1 MWRAVYRVWA
11 FALIFP
17 MLLLCC
23 TYPSTAQVTR
33 NLESFKAHVLR
44 FVEVMN
50 IKASVFVLE
59 DKLWKG
65 FEAQTL
71 CKGVADDVRCTVIAS
86 DVNLARASPIYI
98 EYMAA
103 HEACHIKLRHYA
115 LDALDFVTRSEEI
128 ERDADRCVREHL
140 GWEKFIP
147 SMVQRLID
155 SDKQYAKV
163 PTEALER
170 AIRKV
175 YRPND

>member
-1 MWRAVYRVWA
+1 MWRHVYRAWA
-11 FALIFP
+11 FVLIFP
-17 MLLLCC
+17 LLAWC
-23 TYPSTAQVTR
+23 TNTSSAQVFE

-44 FVEVMN
+44 FVEVMD
-50 IKASVFVLE
+50 IKVSVFVSE
-59 DKLWKG
+59 DKLWRG
-65 FEAQTL
+65 FEAQTQ
-71 CKGVADDVRCTVIAS
+71 CNGVADDVRCSVIAS
-86 DVNLARASPIYI
+86 DADLAKASPVFI

-128 ERDADRCVREHL
+128 ELDADRCARENI

-155 SDKQYAKV
+155 SNKQYEKV
-163 PTEALER
+163 PPEALER

-175 YRPND
+175 YRSNG

>member
-1 MWRAVYRVWA
+1 MRRAVCRVWA

-17 MLLLCC
+17 MPLLWC
-23 TYPSTAQVTR
+23 TNASTAQVTR

-44 FVEVMN
+44 FVEVMD
-50 IKASVFVLE
+50 IKVSVFVLE

-65 FEAQTL
+65 FEAQTQ

-86 DVNLARASPIYI
+86 DVNLAKASPIFI

-115 LDALDFVTRSEEI
+115 LDARDFVARSEEI
-128 ERDADRCVREHL
+128 ERDADRCVREHI

-155 SDKQYAKV
+155 SDKQYEKV

-170 AIRKV
+170 AIRTV
-175 YRPND
+175 YRSHD

>member
-11 FALIFP
+11 FALILP
-17 MLLLCC
+17 LLLLWG
-23 TYPSTAQVTR
+23 TKTSIAQATQK
-33 NLESFKAHVLR
+33 LESFKAHVLR
-44 FVEVMN
+44 FVEVMD
-50 IKASVFVLE
+50 IKVSIFVLE

-65 FEAQTL
+65 FEAQTE
-71 CKGVADDVRCTVIAS
+71 CRGVADDVRCTVVAN
-86 DVNLARASPIYI
+86 DTDLVKASPVFI

-128 ERDADRCVREHL
+128 ERDADRCAREHI

-155 SDKQYAKV
+155 SNKQYEKV
-163 PTEALER
+163 PPEALER

-175 YRPND
+175 YRSDD

>member
-1 MWRAVYRVWA
+1 MD
-11 FALIFP
+11 
-17 MLLLCC
+17 
-23 TYPSTAQVTR
+23 
-33 NLESFKAHVLR
+33 
-44 FVEVMN
+44 
-50 IKASVFVLE
+50 IKVSVFVLE

-65 FEAQTL
+65 FEAQTQ
-71 CKGVADDVRCTVIAS
+71 CNGVADDVRCTVTAS
-86 DVNLARASPIYI
+86 DANLATASPIFI

-128 ERDADRCVREHL
+128 ERDADRCARKHI

-155 SDKQYAKV
+155 SDKQYEKV
-163 PTEALER
+163 PIEALER

-175 YRPND
+175 YRSDE

>member
-1 MWRAVYRVWA
+1 MCRVVYRVWA
-11 FALIFP
+11 FALVFP
-17 MLLLCC
+17 LLLLWS
-23 TYPSTAQVTR
+23 TNTLTAQVTR

-44 FVEVMN
+44 FVEIME
-50 IKASVFVLE
+50 IKVSVSVLE

-65 FEAQTL
+65 FEAQTQ
-71 CKGVADDVRCTVIAS
+71 CKGVADDVLCTVIAS
-86 DVNLARASPIYI
+86 DANLAKASPIFI

-115 LDALDFVTRSEEI
+115 LDALDFVTRSEEV
-128 ERDADRCVREHL
+128 EREADRCAREHI

-147 SMVQRLID
+147 SMVQRLIG
-155 SDKQYAKV
+155 SDKQFEKV

-175 YRPND
+175 YRSND